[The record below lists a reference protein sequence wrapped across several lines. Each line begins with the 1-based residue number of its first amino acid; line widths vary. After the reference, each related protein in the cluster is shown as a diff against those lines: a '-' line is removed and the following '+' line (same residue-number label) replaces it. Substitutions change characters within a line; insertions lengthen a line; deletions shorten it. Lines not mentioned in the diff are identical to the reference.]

1 MARQKLS
8 EYRTKVLLH
17 HQLGVEYDGV
27 QITPHLPFDSTQ
39 LDTSKSWV
47 LKVDQGIKKRGKQ
60 GLVRVDVD
68 IDSIPS
74 VIAEWIKN
82 GYEYFL
88 LEPMVR
94 HTENDER
101 YVSVQRTSDGIL
113 LIYNRHGG
121 INIEDHGES
130 TVSYLLDE
138 VYFGHITDATEIPPE
153 ILRQF
158 ILFFNRHHFSFLEIN
173 PYLMVDDRFIALDAA
188 AYVDNAA
195 HFLAAGSWDENDFR
209 RYNTRKQTDEEIFV
223 QQLASSS
230 QASFKY
236 EIINPDGAIFM
247 LLSGGGASVVLAD
260 EVFNRGAGALLAN
273 YGEYSGN
280 PNREETFLYTSAI
293 LRSLL
298 LSSADDKKLI
308 IAGGIANFTDIRAT
322 FDGII
327 QALNEHASELREQHV
342 KVYIRRGGP
351 HEAEALETMKTFLET
366 NDLFGSIGG
375 HDVIITSAVERALT
389 KAAA

>member
-17 HQLGVEYDGV
+17 NQLGMTYEGV
-27 QITPHLPFDSTQ
+27 QITPHFSFDPAQ

-60 GLVRVDVD
+60 GLVRVGIHVD
-68 IDSIPS
+68 DIQHIVD
-74 VIAEWIKN
+74 EWVKN

-88 LEPMVR
+88 VEPMIR
-94 HTENDER
+94 HAENDER
-101 YVSVQRTSDGIL
+101 YISIQRTSDGIL
-113 LIYNRHGG
+113 LICNRHGG
-121 INIEDHGES
+121 VDIEDHGDS
-130 TVSYLLDE
+130 TISYLLDE
-138 VYFGHITDATEIPPE
+138 AHFDPITETTKIPTD

-173 PYLMVDDRFIALDAA
+173 PHIIADNNFIALDAA
-188 AYVDNAA
+188 AYVDSAA

-260 EVFNRGAGALLAN
+260 EVFNRGAGSQLAN

-327 QALNEHASELREQHV
+327 QALNEHASKLREQNV
-342 KVYIRRGGP
+342 KIYIRRGGP

-389 KAAA
+389 GPTT